1 MTQPTTTIYL
11 NAMHHD
17 NWADHVESEIYEPLS
32 KIERKR
38 QENVYELIY
47 TEEDYVQSLAYLQH
61 VS

>member
-1 MTQPTTTIYL
+1 
-11 NAMHHD
+11 MHHD